1 MDKLLILMV
10 FFAALFI
17 YNYMQISRFF
27 VSKPVFYSSKLNKEI
42 RITQIS
48 DYHSNSLINK
58 EKLLMEIKRFNPH
71 IIVLTGDIIDKRT
84 NDMDSSIDLL
94 RRLYKISSNVFF
106 VVGNHEIKNV
116 HGNSFISKI
125 KEIGVT
131 LLDNESRVLDISG
144 EKINIVGL
152 SFPADKEDYEKAME
166 DVNYRNY
173 TLVLSH
179 SPDKL
184 VTFIS
189 GKEDLILSGHTHGG
203 QIRIPLIG
211 AVIGY
216 EQGLFPK
223 YDKGIFKLNHAILY
237 IDSGLEN
244 SFLPIRL
251 FNRVQI
257 SNIAVKSVEID

>member
-1 MDKLLILMV
+1 MDKPLILMV

-58 EKLLMEIKRFNPH
+58 DELLKEIESFNPH
-71 IIVLTGDIIDKRT
+71 IIALTGDIIDKRT
-84 NDMDSSIDLL
+84 NDMDSAIDLVN
-94 RRLYKISSNVFF
+94 RLYNINPNVFF
-106 VVGNHEIKNV
+106 VIGNHELNNIQG
-116 HGNSFISKI
+116 HRFISKI

-131 LLDNESRVLDISG
+131 LLDNESKVLELDQ
-144 EKINIVGL
+144 ERINIVGL
-152 SFPADKEDYEKAME
+152 SFPADKEVYEKAME
-166 DVNYRNY
+166 DINREDY

-184 VTFIS
+184 VSFIS
-189 GKEDLILSGHTHGG
+189 GKEDLVLAGHTHGG
-203 QIRIPLIG
+203 QIRLPVVGAIIG
-211 AVIGY
+211 H

-223 YDKGIFKLNHAILY
+223 YDKGIFKLGKTTLY
-237 IDSGLEN
+237 IDSGLGN

-257 SNIAVKSVEID
+257 SNITIKCKKTK

>member
-58 EKLLMEIKRFNPH
+58 DELLKEIESFNPH
-71 IIVLTGDIIDKRT
+71 IIALTGDIIDKRT
-84 NDMDSSIDLL
+84 NDMDSAIDLVN
-94 RRLYKISSNVFF
+94 RLYNINPNVFF
-106 VVGNHEIKNV
+106 VIGNHELNNIQG
-116 HGNSFISKI
+116 HRFISKI

-131 LLDNESRVLDISG
+131 LLDNESKVLELDQ
-144 EKINIVGL
+144 ERINIVGL

-211 AVIGY
+211 AVIGH

-237 IDSGLEN
+237 IDSGLGN